1 MHIKQI
7 ITNTRTFASISV
19 SIFFALGLVLPSTAD
34 AGILDKFASLF
45 SNKVEYTIDSG
56 YNSQNMPLP
65 RAARNLDPNPAKGG
79 GDIVMRNG
87 SALVA
92 ESGPVGG
99 VTQFT
104 EGHNGGGQISIYIV
118 REGDTLG
125 AIAETFGVSTNTIK
139 WANDIK
145 RNSTINI
152 GQKLVILPITGIKYT
167 IKNGGTLRDVIKK
180 HGGDIDEAAE
190 YNGIG
195 PDEDLSKGTVVI
207 IPNGEVATPKVT
219 KKRFVS
225 AARSQSVRIDS
236 TGYFV
241 HPLNRSGTRTQGRH
255 GYNAVDI
262 GAPTGTPIIAS
273 AAGKVILA
281 KPSGWNGGYGIY
293 TIIKH
298 PNGTQTVY
306 AHMSKNISWVGQ
318 SVVQGQVI
326 GYVGNTGRS
335 TGPHV
340 HFEIRGA
347 KNPF

>member
-1 MHIKQI
+1 MA
-7 ITNTRTFASISV
+7 FGLSIPSQ
-19 SIFFALGLVLPSTAD
+19 AEAGVLDMLS
-34 AGILDKFASLF
+34 GLF
-45 SNKVEYTIDSG
+45 SNTIEYTTESG
-56 YNSQNMPLP
+56 YTSQNIPLL
-65 RAARNLDPNPAKGG
+65 RAAHNIDPNPSKGG
-79 GDIVMRNG
+79 GDIVVRNG

-92 ESGPVGG
+92 ETGPIGSIA
-99 VTQFT
+99 QFT
-104 EGHNGGGQISIYIV
+104 EGHKNDGQISVYIV
-118 REGDTLG
+118 REGDTLSG
-125 AIAETFGVSTNTIK
+125 IAETFGVSTNTIK

-180 HGGDIDEAAE
+180 HGGSIEEAAE

-195 PDEDLSKGTVVI
+195 PDEDLEKGTVVI
-207 IPNGEVATPKVT
+207 IPNGEIATPKPV
-219 KKRFVS
+219 KRV
-225 AARSQSVRIDS
+225 AVRTRSVRGASRVDA

-241 HPLNRSGTRTQGRH
+241 HPLNRAGTRTQGVH

-262 GAPTGTPIIAS
+262 GATTGTPIIAS
-273 AAGKVILA
+273 AGGNVILA
-281 KPSGWNGGYGIY
+281 RKSGWNGGYGIY

-306 AHMSKNISWVGQ
+306 AHMSRNISYVGQ
-318 SVVQGQVI
+318 KVVQGQVI

-335 TGPHV
+335 TGSHI
-340 HFEIRGA
+340 HFEVRGA

>member
-1 MHIKQI
+1 MA
-7 ITNTRTFASISV
+7 FGLSI
-19 SIFFALGLVLPSTAD
+19 PSQAD
-34 AGILDKFASLF
+34 AGMLDALSALF
-45 SNKVEYTIDSG
+45 STKIEYTTESG
-56 YNSQNMPLP
+56 YDSQNIPLL
-65 RAARNLDPNPAKGG
+65 RAAHNLDPNPSKGG
-79 GDIVMRNG
+79 GDIVVRNG

-92 ESGPVGG
+92 EAGPEGG
-99 VTQFT
+99 ISKFT
-104 EGHNGGGQISIYIV
+104 EGHTDGGQISIYIV

-125 AIAETFGVSTNTIK
+125 KIAETFGVSTNTIK

-180 HGGDIDEAAE
+180 HGGSIKEAAE

-195 PDEDLSKGTVVI
+195 PDEDLTKGTVVI
-207 IPNGEVATPKVT
+207 IPDGEIVTPKVA
-219 KKRFVS
+219 KRVVRRTTS
-225 AARSQSVRIDS
+225 YSSRSSRIDS

-241 HPLNRSGTRTQGRH
+241 HPLNRAGTRTQGIH

-262 GAPTGTPIIAS
+262 GAKRGTAIIAS
-273 AAGKVILA
+273 ASGNVILA
-281 KPSGWNGGYGIY
+281 RASGWNGGYGLY

-318 SVVQGQVI
+318 KVVQGQVI

-335 TGPHV
+335 TGPHL